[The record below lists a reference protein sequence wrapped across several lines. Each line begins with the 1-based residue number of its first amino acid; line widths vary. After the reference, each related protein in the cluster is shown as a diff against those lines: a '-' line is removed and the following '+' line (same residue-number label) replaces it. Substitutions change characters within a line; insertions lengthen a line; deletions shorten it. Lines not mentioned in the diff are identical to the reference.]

1 MVAVVLATTITAIVV
16 TIPLLQ
22 SASDKE
28 EYLEY

>member
-1 MVAVVLATTITAIVV
+1 MVAVVLATTITGIIV

-22 SASDKE
+22 SAPDKE